1 MKKGVVGMVAVLM
14 IAITVSV
21 FSTSLVNILFSQKY
35 VVSLRKVLR
44 KKTEYYGCKSD
55 IEIPAPGDG
64 E

>member
-35 VVSLRKVLR
+35 VVSLRKV
-44 KKTEYYGCKSD
+44 
-55 IEIPAPGDG
+55 
-64 E
+64 